1 MFFSINYC
9 NVICIKNHVNLK
21 LCLKNFKEKKIGY
34 PAIYLLQCFTMLFSK
49 CKFAFS
55 GWEDVPHQDLNFVQN
70 VFQFIPAD
78 DQKLAYDHFF
88 QKLGKYT

>member
-1 MFFSINYC
+1 MLSARL
-9 NVICIKNHVNLK
+9 LK
-21 LCLKNFKEKKIGY
+21 
-34 PAIYLLQCFTMLFSK
+34 FTFYHALIIMLYSK

-88 QKLGKYT
+88 QKLGKYS